1 MAWPFAAATRWPQP
15 DFLPRAARP
24 PLLAWVALLCAGV
37 ALALAVDDWLVL
49 EAARE
54 DLRAQAERARPAEP
68 RAGARPA
75 LGAPS
80 TAGAAEA
87 AQAIARGLAHPWR
100 ALFESSERHAVAGV
114 RWLRL
119 EHDAERGDVRL
130 AGLAPDRHAA
140 VKTLEALAADPQ
152 WQDVLLLRIE
162 SARAGEAGGD
172 AVQFELRARLAGI
185 AAADAARG
193 AR

>member
-1 MAWPFAAATRWPQP
+1 MGWPFAAATRWPQP
-15 DFLPRAARP
+15 DFLPRAQRP
-24 PLLAWVALLCAGV
+24 PPLAWAALLCASL
-37 ALALAVDDWLVL
+37 ALAFAVDDWVVL
-49 EAARE
+49 EAARA

-75 LGAPS
+75 LGGPS
-80 TAGAAEA
+80 TAGAAEE

-100 ALFESSERHAVAGV
+100 TLFESSERHAAVGV

-119 EHDAERGDVRL
+119 EHDAERSDVRL
-130 AGLAPDRHAA
+130 AGVAPDRHDA

-162 SARAGEAGGD
+162 SARAGEAGD
-172 AVQFELRARLAGI
+172 AVLFELRARLAGI